1 MTDDPSAGRFVGREH
16 RLAVRVYY
24 EDTDFTGVVYH
35 ANYVRYFERGRSD
48 FLRLAGI
55 GHAELLE
62 RPDPG
67 AFVITRLAI
76 DFRKAAR
83 IDDALLVRTTYDEIR
98 GPRMWISQR
107 ITRGEEL
114 IAEAQVEAACI
125 RPDGRPRRPPPEL
138 LAALAPLLAPAASHP
153 AEDAAAPSGDRP

>member
-1 MTDDPSAGRFVGREH
+1 MSEAPSAGWFEGREH

-35 ANYVRYFERGRSD
+35 ANYLRFFERGRSD
-48 FLRLAGI
+48 YLRLAGI
-55 GHAELLE
+55 SHAALLE

-67 AFVITRLAI
+67 AFVITRIAV

-83 IDDALLVRTTYDEIR
+83 IDDALIVRTTYDTVR
-98 GPRMWISQR
+98 GPRMWITQS
-107 ITRGEEL
+107 ITRGEEV
-114 IAEAQVEAACI
+114 IATAEVEAACI

-138 LAALAPLLAPAASHP
+138 LHSLNPLLLPEPRS
-153 AEDAAAPSGDRP
+153 